1 MKSIIHDWDDESA
14 RRILANCRAAMGPD
28 SRLLL
33 IERVI
38 GEPNDTDEAKLFD
51 ISMLAMLG
59 GRERTANEY
68 RALLKSAEL
77 RMTRTLATASPH
89 SLIEA
94 SR

>member
-1 MKSIIHDWDDESA
+1 
-14 RRILANCRAAMGPD
+14 
-28 SRLLL
+28 LL

-38 GEPNDTDEAKLFD
+38 GDRNEADEAKLFD

-59 GRERTANEY
+59 GRERTVDEY
-68 RALLKSAEL
+68 RALLQSAGL
-77 RMTRTLATASPH
+77 RMTRTVSTASPL